1 MFFNEGI
8 ILNIHQS
15 IMQRS
20 EIESIK
26 KEFDQELE
34 NTSTTAEL
42 EQVRIKYLGRN
53 GIVTK
58 LFDELKA
65 VPSEDKPI
73 YGKLLNSLRAAVTES
88 FNNKKIRLES
98 GKSSDSPTLDL
109 TLPGKKVKLGSKHI
123 LTQTLFEI
131 KSIFKGLGFSVYDG
145 PELESDY
152 YNFEALNFPADHP
165 ARDMQDTFFISD
177 KFLLRTHTTPVQIR
191 IMEKEQPPIRA
202 IMPGRVYRNEAISS
216 RSYCMFHQVDG
227 IYVDAHVSFAELKG
241 TLVAFAEQFYGDG
254 LKYRFRPSFFPFT
267 EPSAEMDITC
277 YLCNGKG
284 CKVCKHTGWLEI
296 LGCGMVDPN
305 VFKHVNYDS
314 EKYTGYAFGM
324 GIERIAMLKYGIDD
338 IRILFENDVRFLKQ
352 F

>member
-1 MFFNEGI
+1 
-8 ILNIHQS
+8 
-15 IMQRS
+15 MQHS
-20 EIESIK
+20 EIERIK
-26 KEFDQELE
+26 KEFDEE
-34 NTSTTAEL
+34 IEKASTTTEL
-42 EQVRIKYLGRN
+42 EQVRIKYLSRN
-53 GIVTK
+53 GTVTR
-58 LFDELKA
+58 LFDELKS
-65 VPSEDKPI
+65 VPTEQKPI
-73 YGKLLNSLRAAVTES
+73 FGKLLNTLRNEVTES
-88 FNNKKIRLES
+88 FSNKKLLLES
-98 GKSSDSPTLDL
+98 DEVADSPEIDL
-109 TLPGKKVKLGSKHI
+109 TLPGKTIRIGSRHI

-152 YNFEALNFPADHP
+152 YNFEALNFPPDHP
-165 ARDMQDTFFISD
+165 ARDMQDTYFVSD

-227 IYVDAHVSFAELKG
+227 IYVDTDVSFAELKG
-241 TLVAFAEQFYGDG
+241 TLVSFAEQFYGEG

-277 YLCNGKG
+277 YICKGKG
-284 CKVCKHTGWLEI
+284 CRVCKQSGWLEI

-305 VFKHVNYDS
+305 VFKHVNYDT

-338 IRILFENDVRFLKQ
+338 IRIFFENDLRFLKQ

>member
-1 MFFNEGI
+1 
-8 ILNIHQS
+8 
-15 IMQRS
+15 MQHL
-20 EIESIK
+20 EIEQIK
-26 KEFDQELE
+26 KDFEQEIEKVGSKNELE
-34 NTSTTAEL
+34 L
-42 EQVRIKYLGRN
+42 VRIKYLGRN

-58 LFDELKA
+58 LFDELKMVSA
-65 VPSEDKPI
+65 EDKPVL
-73 YGKLLNSLRAAVTES
+73 GKLLNTLRTDITVLL
-88 FNNKKIRLES
+88 NNKKSLIES
-98 GKSSDSPTLDL
+98 TDSSNHSILDL
-109 TLPGKKVKLGSKHI
+109 TLPGKSVKLGSRHI
-123 LTQTLFEI
+123 LTQTLYQI

-152 YNFEALNFPADHP
+152 YNFEALNFPPDHP
-165 ARDMQDTFFISD
+165 ARDMQDTFFVSD
-177 KFLLRTHTTPVQIR
+177 DFLLRTHTTPVQIR

-227 IYVDAHVSFAELKG
+227 IYIDTDVSFAELKG
-241 TLVAFAEQFYGDG
+241 TLVSFAKQFYGEG

-277 YLCNGKG
+277 YICMGKG
-284 CKVCKHTGWLEI
+284 CRVCKHSGWLEI

-305 VFKHVNYDS
+305 VFKYVNYDS

-338 IRILFENDVRFLKQ
+338 IRIFFENDLRFLKQ

>member
-1 MFFNEGI
+1 ME
-8 ILNIHQS
+8 L
-15 IMQRS
+15 S
-20 EIESIK
+20 EIERIK
-26 KEFDQELE
+26 KDFSQEIE
-34 NTSTTAEL
+34 KASNPTEI
-42 EQVRIKYLGRN
+42 EQLRIKYFSRN

-58 LFDELKA
+58 LFDELKS
-65 VPSEDKPI
+65 VPVEEKPSF
-73 YGKLLNSLRAAVTES
+73 GKLINNLRNEVTEL
-88 FNNKKIRLES
+88 FNSKKSTIES
-98 GKSSDSPTLDL
+98 NQSTDSIDLDL
-109 TLPGKKVKLGSKHI
+109 TLPGKTVKIGSRHI

-152 YNFEALNFPADHP
+152 YNFEALNFPPDHP
-165 ARDMQDTFFISD
+165 ARDMQDTFFVSD

-227 IYVDAHVSFAELKG
+227 IYVDTDVSFAELKG
-241 TLVAFAEQFYGDG
+241 TLVSFAEQFYGEG

-277 YLCNGKG
+277 YICKGKG
-284 CKVCKHTGWLEI
+284 CRVCKHSGWLEI

-305 VFKHVNYDS
+305 VFKYVNYDA

-338 IRILFENDVRFLKQ
+338 IRIFFENDSRFLKQ